1 MKTKVSQKEWNDKRD
16 QFLCAYMNGRL
27 SNPNIADLH
36 EDSAIERC
44 NRLTSELYEVEENK
58 ETPIPQFIKE
68 DWQRWNKLIRESNPQ
83 PKPNFPKGG
92 IDEKSTIIQ
101 GEWVE
106 PQDTRPLNPKV
117 VEIFN
122 EFLPKEIAPL
132 AIEAHKISC
141 KDNGYLN
148 LIGES
153 LQDCLLENINWVGK
167 FKFKHRLGD
176 YCKLFEHTQGNTIT
190 ATPEQL
196 REWFPQAY
204 ENKGGELVMLAK
216 EYYMA
221 TDGSIKKGILK
232 DSVWY
237 APANDLYK
245 NEGGEN
251 E

>member
-1 MKTKVSQKEWNDKRD
+1 MKTKVTQKEWNDKRD

-44 NRLTSELYEVEENK
+44 NRLTSELYEVEESK
-58 ETPIPQFIKE
+58 ETLIPQFIKE
-68 DWQRWNKLIRESNPQ
+68 DWQRWNKLIIESNPQ

-106 PQDTRPLNPKV
+106 PQDTRPFNPKV

-132 AIEAHKISC
+132 AIEAHKS
-141 KDNGYLN
+141 YLQTKRGCSLDEKLKEDVYDLHSAIGGF
-148 LIGES
+148 LIGSFQNE
-153 LQDCLLENINWVGK
+153 DD
-167 FKFKHRLGD
+167 F
-176 YCKLFEHTQGNTIT
+176 YKLWNHTEGNTIT

-204 ENKGGELVMLAK
+204 E
-216 EYYMA
+216 
-221 TDGSIKKGILK
+221 
-232 DSVWY
+232 
-237 APANDLYK
+237 
-245 NEGGEN
+245 GGEN